1 MKYIGNK
8 TRLLDFIQE
17 SLKSSNIDIKDKTVI
32 DLFSG
37 TGSVS
42 NMFLKNNCNVMSCD
56 IMTYSIAEQ
65 YRINYFRN
73 EPTFSELKKDYDLYT
88 LDEVLNY
95 LNNLDEIEGYFF
107 NNYAPSGIYKRQ
119 YFSDFNAKKIDSI
132 RQCIEVWKTV
142 LPEEKYLF
150 LLGILMCS
158 ADKVSNT
165 SGTYG
170 AYLKIWR
177 PMALKPIT
185 LEKPIFVNS
194 GNIIIKQIDVLECVK
209 ENKDSYL
216 IYLDPPYN
224 ERQYASNFHVLENIV
239 VYDKQDLK
247 GKTGL
252 RNYESQK
259 SNYCLKSKVLEEF
272 NNLISKCNTEYI
284 VMSYSTEGLLSVNEI
299 KNILEKKGTL
309 NIYTYDYRRF
319 KTNAW
324 TSDQT
329 GLQELLFVCK
339 INVGDNYE

>member
-17 SLKSSNIDIKDKTVI
+17 SLKSSNIDIKDKIVI

-42 NMFLKNNCNVMSCD
+42 NMFLKNNCTVISCD

-73 EPTFSELKKDYDLYT
+73 EPTFLELKKNYNLCT

-95 LNNLDEIEGYFF
+95 LNNLTGVEGYFF
-107 NNYAPSGIYKRQ
+107 NNYAPSGISKRQ

-132 RQCIEVWKTV
+132 RKCIEDWEKI
-142 LPEEKYLF
+142 LPKEKYLF
-150 LLGILMCS
+150 LLGVLMCS

-177 PMALKPIT
+177 SMALKNLV
-185 LEKPIFVNS
+185 LEKPIFINKGNS
-194 GNIIIKQIDVLECVK
+194 IIKQMDVLKCVK
-209 ENKDSYL
+209 ENKNSYL

-252 RNYESQK
+252 RDYKHQK

-272 NNLISKCNTEYI
+272 SNLINNCNTEYI
-284 VMSYSTEGLLSVNEI
+284 VMSYSTEGLLSVNDI
-299 KNILEKKGTL
+299 KKILEEKGTL
-309 NIYTYDYRRF
+309 TIYTYDYRRF

-339 INVGDNYE
+339 TNIGGK

>member
-17 SLKSSNIDIKDKTVI
+17 SLKSSNIDIKNKIVI

-42 NMFLKNNCNVMSCD
+42 NMFLKNNCNVISCD

-73 EPTFSELKKDYDLYT
+73 EPTFLELKKDYDLYT
-88 LDEVLNY
+88 LDEVLDY
-95 LNNLDEIEGYFF
+95 LNNLTETEGYFF
-107 NNYAPSGIYKRQ
+107 NNYAPSGVFKRQ
-119 YFSDFNAKKIDSI
+119 YFSDSNAKKIDSI
-132 RQCIEVWKTV
+132 RKCIEVWKTI

-177 PMALKPIT
+177 SMALKPLV
-185 LEKPIFVNS
+185 LEKPIFISS
-194 GNIIIKQIDVLECVK
+194 GNAIIKQMDVLECVK
-209 ENKDSYL
+209 ENNNSYL

-239 VYDKQDLK
+239 VYDKQELK

-252 RNYESQK
+252 RSYELQK

-272 NNLISKCNTEYI
+272 NNLIDNCSAEYI

-299 KNILEKKGTL
+299 KKIFEQKGTL
-309 NIYTYDYRRF
+309 TIYTYNYRRF

-339 INVGDNYE
+339 TNIGCK

>member
-42 NMFLKNNCNVMSCD
+42 NMFLKNNCTVISCD

-73 EPTFSELKKDYDLYT
+73 EPTFLELKKNYNLYT

-95 LNNLDEIEGYFF
+95 LNNLTGVEGYFF
-107 NNYAPSGIYKRQ
+107 NNYAPSGISKRQ

-132 RQCIEVWKTV
+132 RECIEGWKNI
-142 LPEEKYLF
+142 LSKEKYLF
-150 LLGILMCS
+150 LLGVLMCS
-158 ADKVSNT
+158 TDKVSNT

-177 PMALKPIT
+177 PMALKNLV
-185 LEKPIFVNS
+185 LEKPRFINKGDS
-194 GNIIIKQIDVLECVK
+194 IIKQMDVLECVK

-239 VYDKQDLK
+239 VYDKQNLR

-252 RNYESQK
+252 RDYRHQK

-272 NNLISKCNTEYI
+272 SNLINNCNSEYI
-284 VMSYSTEGLLSVNEI
+284 VMSYSTEGLLSVNDI
-299 KNILEKKGTL
+299 KKIFEEKGTL
-309 NIYTYDYRRF
+309 TIYTYNYRRF

-339 INVGDNYE
+339 TNIGEN

>member
-42 NMFLKNNCNVMSCD
+42 NLFLKNNCTVISCD

-73 EPTFSELKKDYDLYT
+73 EPTFLELKKEYNLYT

-95 LNNLDEIEGYFF
+95 LNNLTEIEGYFF
-107 NNYAPSGIYKRQ
+107 NNYAPSGVSKRQ
-119 YFSDFNAKKIDSI
+119 YFSDSNAKKIDSI
-132 RQCIEVWKTV
+132 RKCIEDWKKL
-142 LPEEKYLF
+142 LPKEKYLF
-150 LLGILMCS
+150 LLGVLMCS

-177 PMALKPIT
+177 SMALKALV
-185 LEKPIFVNS
+185 LEKPIFINK
-194 GNIIIKQIDVLECVK
+194 GNAIIKQMDVLECVK
-209 ENKDSYL
+209 ENKNSFL

-224 ERQYASNFHVLENIV
+224 GRQYASNFHVLENIV
-239 VYDKQDLK
+239 VYDKQILK

-259 SNYCLKSKVLEEF
+259 SNYCLKSKVLKEF
-272 NNLISKCNTEYI
+272 NNLINNCNAEYI
-284 VMSYSTEGLLSVNEI
+284 VMSYSTEGLLSVNDI
-299 KNILEKKGTL
+299 KNIFEKKGTL

-339 INVGDNYE
+339 TNIGGN

>member
-17 SLKSSNIDIKDKTVI
+17 SLKSSNINFKGKTII

-42 NMFLKNNCNVMSCD
+42 NMFLKYNCTVISCD

-65 YRINYFRN
+65 YRINYFKT
-73 EPTFSELKKDYDLYT
+73 EPTFPELKKDYKLFT

-95 LNNLDEIEGYFF
+95 LNNLPEIEDYFF
-107 NNYAPSGIYKRQ
+107 NNYAPSGLYKRQ
-119 YFSDFNAKKIDSI
+119 YFSDSNARKIDSI
-132 RQCIEVWKTV
+132 RQCIEIWKNI
-142 LPEEKYLF
+142 LPEEKYMF

-177 PMALKPIT
+177 SMALKPLI
-185 LEKPIFVNS
+185 LEKPTFTNN
-194 GNIIIKQIDVLECVK
+194 GKAIIKQMDVLDCVK
-209 ENKDSYL
+209 KNKNAYL

-252 RNYESQK
+252 RNYEAQK
-259 SNYCLKSKVLEEF
+259 SNYCLKSKVLKEF
-272 NNLISKCNTEYI
+272 SNLISNCNTEYI
-284 VMSYSTEGLLSVNEI
+284 VMSYSTEGLLSVEDI
-299 KNILEKKGTL
+299 KSVFEKKGIL
-309 NIYTYDYRRF
+309 NVYTYDYRRF

-339 INVGDNYE
+339 TKIGGRK